1 MRRADTMDWDDD
13 LDDEVRP
20 RLFAA
25 ARAGE
30 AVGLG
35 TIIAADGGP
44 RPVGAQMVVT
54 ADMRRGVL
62 SGGCIDADVARHARE
77 VLAGDGPRRLV
88 YGRGSP
94 FLDLALPC
102 GRRLEVLVERIE
114 PDDPAVHALER
125 FSQQRQRAVWLSDGH
140 ARACRQLTDE
150 PSDGEPWAARVVF
163 EPRRH
168 LIVVGSD
175 AFARAIAAL
184 GLRTRWEVTLV
195 GALDSDR
202 VPAGLRVVTGRL
214 ERALATCHMDRWTA
228 VAVALHDT
236 EAEVEALDPALRSDA
251 FYVGALGSRSR
262 LVERRER
269 LQEAGLG
276 AQPID
281 RLHAPIGLPLGGTS
295 PREVALA
302 VMAEVAQEA
311 RRSLLAYFQ
320 PGGLAPQAMAALAV
334 TPRPDVRGSLL
345 R

>member
-1 MRRADTMDWDDD
+1 MAEAGLLDWDED

-20 RLFAA
+20 WLFAA
-25 ARAGE
+25 TRAGE
-30 AVGLG
+30 AVGLA

-77 VLAGDGPRRLV
+77 VLAGYVPRRLV

-102 GRRLEVLVERIE
+102 GRRLEVLVEWIE

-125 FSQQRQRAVWLSDGH
+125 FSHQRQPALWLSDGN
-140 ARACRQLTDE
+140 ARSCRTANDE
-150 PSDGEPWAARVVF
+150 PTDDRTWAARVLF
-163 EPRRH
+163 EPSRH

-184 GLRTRWEVTLV
+184 GLRTGWEVTLV
-195 GALDSDR
+195 GSLDLDR
-202 VPAGLRVVTGRL
+202 APAGLRVVNDRI
-214 ERALATCHMDRWTA
+214 ERALAACRLDRWTA

-236 EAEVEALDPALRSDA
+236 EAEVEVLGPALRSDA
-251 FYVGALGSRSR
+251 FYVGAMGSRSR
-262 LVERRER
+262 LAERRER
-269 LQEAGLG
+269 LREAGL
-276 AQPID
+276 ASRTID
-281 RLHAPIGLPLGGTS
+281 RLHAPIGLPLGGTV

-302 VMAEVAQEA
+302 VMAEVVGEA
-311 RRSLLAYFQ
+311 RRPLPDLCQKDCGDWSM
-320 PGGLAPQAMAALAV
+320 PGLAV
-334 TPRPDVRGSLL
+334 KSEPDLHGNRLQ
-345 R
+345 